1 MKYRWKLEQH
11 LTLFEK
17 YFRLDEYSITHELFG
32 GGSSPVFTREIFER
46 GVVVA
51 VLPFDPQRG
60 KVVLIEQ
67 FRAGAIDDADGPWLI
82 ECVAGVI
89 DAGESEEQVALR
101 ESHEEAG
108 CTISKLETIS
118 RYYVSPGGTTE
129 HCSLFCGIVDSEGVG
144 GIHGLPHEHEDIRVM
159 VIDAVQAYAWVR
171 EGRIRS
177 SASIIALQW
186 LELNEARLRK
196 QAQTCPGIPQFKK

>member
-11 LTLFEK
+11 FTLFEK
-17 YFRLDEYSITHELFG
+17 YFKLDEYHVSHELFG

-51 VLPFDPQRG
+51 VLPYDPRRG

-67 FRAGAIDDADGPWLI
+67 FRAGALSDTDGPWLI

-89 DAGESEEQVALR
+89 EAGETETEVAMR
-101 ESHEEAG
+101 ECVEEAG
-108 CTISKLETIS
+108 CTIDQLETIS

-129 HCSLFCGIVDSEGVG
+129 HCSLFCGIIDSDGVG
-144 GIHGLPHEHEDIRVM
+144 GIHGLPHEHEDIRVL
-159 VIDAVQAYAWVR
+159 VVDSAQAYDWVR

-177 SASIIALQW
+177 SATIIALQW
-186 LELNEARLRK
+186 LQLNEARLRE
-196 QAQTCPGIPQFKK
+196 

>member
-1 MKYRWKLEQH
+1 MKYRWTLAKH
-11 LTLFEK
+11 RTLFEK
-17 YFRLDEYSITHELFG
+17 YFRLDEYSISHELFA

-51 VLPFDPQRG
+51 VLPYDPRRG

-67 FRAGAIDDADGPWLI
+67 FRAGAIHDAEGPWLV

-89 DAGESEEQVALR
+89 EDGESEQQVALR
-101 ESHEEAG
+101 ECVEEAG
-108 CTISKLETIS
+108 CTIDKLEVIS

-129 HCSLFCGIVDSEGVG
+129 HCSLFCGICDSDGVG
-144 GIHGLPHEHEDIRVM
+144 GIHGLPHEHEDIRVL
-159 VIDAVQAYAWVR
+159 VVDCAEAYAWVR

-177 SASIIALQW
+177 SATMIALLW
-186 LELNEARLRK
+186 LELNESRLRE
-196 QAQTCPGIPQFKK
+196 

>member
-1 MKYRWKLEQH
+1 MKYRWKLENH
-11 LTLFEK
+11 RTLFEK
-17 YFRLDEYSITHELFG
+17 YFRLDEYSISHELFAG
-32 GGSSPVFTREIFER
+32 GNSPVFTREIFER

-51 VLPFDPQRG
+51 VLPYDPRRD

-67 FRAGAIDDADGPWLI
+67 FRAGAIDDSDGPWLV

-89 DAGESEEQVALR
+89 DAGESEQQVALR
-101 ESHEEAG
+101 ECVEEAG
-108 CTISKLETIS
+108 CNIERLETIS
-118 RYYVSPGGTTE
+118 NYYVSPGGTSE

-159 VIDAVQAYAWVR
+159 VIDAEQAYAWVR

-177 SASIIALQW
+177 SATIIALLW
-186 LELNEARLRK
+186 LELNESRLRDE
-196 QAQTCPGIPQFKK
+196 AA